1 MDITQNRSMFCR
13 LWFFPNDF
21 YNEPAE
27 IEAYIK
33 TIIFSRA
40 RYNRTKKLESLVV
53 VTNGLNILHFVAQ

>member
-1 MDITQNRSMFCR
+1 MFCR